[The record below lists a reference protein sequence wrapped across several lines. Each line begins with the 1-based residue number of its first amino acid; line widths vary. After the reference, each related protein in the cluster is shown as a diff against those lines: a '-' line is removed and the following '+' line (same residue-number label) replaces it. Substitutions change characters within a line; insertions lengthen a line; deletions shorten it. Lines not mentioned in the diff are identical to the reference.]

1 MRRLCV
7 LALCAAIHTLALST
21 ACGGGGDNQPPDAG
35 PPPPP
40 PPPDAG
46 PPDAGPKPDAGPLD
60 LLPPTVV
67 SFTPPHGATDVPP
80 ETQIEVNF
88 SETMLPDRGT
98 LQIIPGTGFPNGG
111 LIPARL
117 ENWDP
122 PRRTARF
129 SFPAGLPLRST
140 LQVSLANF
148 SDLAGNPM
156 QGTVSFTFT
165 VSAGSQ
171 PTVSSSSPAEGASGV
186 SLNTREVVF
195 NFSQPMD
202 TTVGTL
208 TPGGGLALGTPFW
221 VGNQTLKAPITSTLV
236 DNGLYSVRLDNYR
249 NVNARLLDGTVYLGD
264 GKLDFGTGPDTIAPQ
279 VRSTSPEE
287 GSPSVQYESTQFVV
301 INFSEPMNTTAG
313 AAELVDV
320 ANGTRTTLSPNWSG
334 DGFSVAYNVQ
344 FRLRPG
350 AAMRVTLAGFRD
362 RANNLLNT
370 AGYLGANGAL
380 DFTVVPDTVK
390 PFVTGTN
397 IPDGTTG
404 IYPAEVFATGG
415 TPSTGFR
422 KVFTFQFNEPMNTA
436 VTRVTLHETLNPG
449 ATPRAFTGVWNDS
462 RNMTVTVLPAT
473 QGTLPLL
480 EDTPFYL
487 DVTELKD
494 VAGNFVDAQVP
505 PLGDGHLD
513 FRTSLSDTD
522 LNHACQDALT
532 QPLTPIAATAT
543 VTTTTPRTDAFH
555 TLYRPS
561 MPTNGTSFTGFT
573 KGQISG
579 TQRIFFSGPVQLLVT
594 DPQNPGQ
601 GIPVTQTAV
610 PPACDQLTHENRFPA
625 PIAPELNLRFTFSQQ
640 TFRMVLEPPF

>member
-7 LALCAAIHTLALST
+7 FALCAAFHALALST
-21 ACGGGGDNQPPDAG
+21 GCGGGDNPPPDAG

-60 LLPPTVV
+60 LLAPTVV
-67 SFTPPHGATDVPP
+67 SFTPPDGAEEVPP

-88 SETMLPDRGT
+88 SEAMQIDRGT

-111 LIPARL
+111 LIAARL

-122 PRRTARF
+122 ARRTARF
-129 SFPAGLPLRST
+129 SFPNGLPPRTELN
-140 LQVSLANF
+140 VSIANF
-148 SDLAGNPM
+148 ADLAGNPM
-156 QGTVSFTFT
+156 QGSVNFSFK

-171 PTVSSSSPAEGASGV
+171 PTVSSATPEEGASGV
-186 SLNTREVVF
+186 PLTTSAVVF
-195 NFSQPMD
+195 NFSAAMD

-208 TPGGGLALGTPFW
+208 VPGGGLTLGTPAW
-221 VGNQTLKAPITSTLV
+221 VGNQTLRAPITSTLV
-236 DNGLYSVRLDNYR
+236 DNGLYSVRLDGFR
-249 NVNARLLDGTVYLGD
+249 NVNARLLDGAVYLGD
-264 GKLDFGTGPDTIAPQ
+264 GKLDFGTGPDTIAPT
-279 VRSTSPEE
+279 VRSSSPEE
-287 GSPSVQYESTQFVV
+287 GATSVQYESTQSVV
-301 INFSEPMNTTAG
+301 INFSEPMNTGVG

-320 ANGTRTTLSPNWSG
+320 GNGTRTALGSNWSG

-362 RANNLLNT
+362 RAGNALNAT
-370 AGYLGANGAL
+370 SGYLGANGAL

-390 PFVTGTN
+390 PVVTVTN
-397 IPDGTTG
+397 IPEGATG
-404 IYPAEVFATGG
+404 IYPAEVFETGG
-415 TPSTGFR
+415 TPPTSFR
-422 KVFTFQFNEPMNTA
+422 KVFTFRFNEPMNTGI
-436 VTRVTLHETLNPG
+436 TRVTLHETLNPG
-449 ATPRAFTGVWNDS
+449 ATPRAFTGIWNDS
-462 RNMTVTVLPAT
+462 QNLTVTVTPAT
-473 QGTLPLL
+473 QGTIPLL
-480 EDTPFYL
+480 EDAPYYL

-494 VAGNFVDAQVP
+494 LAGNLVDAQVP

-522 LNHACQDALT
+522 LNHACQDAFT
-532 QPLTPIAATAT
+532 QPLTPVQATAT
-543 VTTTTPRTDAFH
+543 VTATTPRTDAFH

-561 MPTNGTSFTGFT
+561 MPTNGDTFTGFT

-579 TQRIFFSGPVQLLVT
+579 NQRIFFSGPVQLLVT

-610 PPACDQLTHENRFPA
+610 PPACDRITHENRFPS
-625 PIAPELNLRFTFSQQ
+625 PLTPELHLRFTFSQQ